1 MRHSPEPTNL
11 VGAPGRETKEDWASE
26 LSQEK
31 PCALA
36 CSGWVLRVSSGG
48 NNKESDGCHQ

>member
-11 VGAPGRETKEDWASE
+11 VGAPGRETEEDWASE

-48 NNKESDGCHQ
+48 NNNESDGCHQ